1 MKQNYFPLII
11 FIIIILT
18 IKFFYLFIIPIDQS
32 LINHAANTFIFYN
45 LKSFLIT
52 AQSFHDWNH
61 PGTPIYMFLYLVN
74 FITNITDFNNYDK
87 FIYTNHLI
95 NLAFYFLSFL
105 YFSKILFSYSKNNNN
120 IYLFFQYSC
129 SVHTLEIIDPTNYLF
144 PLMLVLVVEIDKF
157 M

>member
-32 LINHAANTFIFYN
+32 LINHAANIFIFYN

-95 NLAFYFLSFL
+95 NLVFYFFSFI
-105 YFSKILFSYSKNNNN
+105 FFKILFLYSKK
-120 IYLFFQYSC
+120 IILIFIFFTASQKC
-129 SVHTLEIIDPTNYLF
+129 SLSKLLIQLITCFL
-144 PLMLVLVVEIDKF
+144 
-157 M
+157 